1 MDNNDILRRLR
12 YAFDF
17 DDHKMMALFKM
28 GGMEATRA
36 ETSDWLKKDID
47 PAYVALTDFQLAVF
61 LNGFIID
68 RRGKK
73 EGPQPVPEK
82 RLNNNL
88 VLRKLK
94 IALNLKDDDIIQLL
108 QLVGFKLSKPQLSAF
123 FRKPDDQRYRECKD
137 QIIRNFLKSLQGK
150 YRKELGEGGGRGQG
164 GGGGKGGGK
173 DRGGGSRSGGNI
185 RFGRMK

>member
-17 DDHKMMALFKM
+17 DDHKMMSLFKL

-47 PAYVALTDFQLAVF
+47 PAYLALTDFQLAVF
-61 LNGFIID
+61 LNGMIID

-88 VLRKLK
+88 ILRKLK
-94 IALNLKDDDIIQLL
+94 IALNLMDDDIIQYL
-108 QLVGFKLSKPQLSAF
+108 QSVEFKLSKPELSAF
-123 FRKPDDQRYRECKD
+123 FRKTDDNRYRECKD
-137 QIIRNFLKSLQGK
+137 QILRNFLKSLQGK
-150 YRKELGEGGGRGQG
+150 YREGKGEGEGEGRGKDKVKG
-164 GGGGKGGGK
+164 EGKEGRGK
-173 DRGGGSRSGGNI
+173 N
-185 RFGRMK
+185 